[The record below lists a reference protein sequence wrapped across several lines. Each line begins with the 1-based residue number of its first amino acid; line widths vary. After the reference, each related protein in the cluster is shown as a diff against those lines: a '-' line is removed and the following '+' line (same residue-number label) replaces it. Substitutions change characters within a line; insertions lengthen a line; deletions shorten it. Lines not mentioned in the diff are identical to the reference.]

1 MNIQRCLLAEAKL
14 MYKSAIDIAVGMEVA
29 LKKAQE
35 LQQSTDTTVSRDVNR
50 NRGTGTRVL

>member
-1 MNIQRCLLAEAKL
+1 